1 MKKLIFWA
9 GLIIT
14 IGIAGNEDDSIALI
28 ITIGVIGTMMM
39 LYGLVSVV
47 NEHKIKDKDVR
58 L

>member
-14 IGIAGNEDDSIALI
+14 IGISGNEDDSLAIVA
-28 ITIGVIGTMMM
+28 TIGLIGIAMM
-39 LYGLVSVV
+39 LYGLESVV
-47 NEHKIKDKDVR
+47 KGHTIKEEDFK